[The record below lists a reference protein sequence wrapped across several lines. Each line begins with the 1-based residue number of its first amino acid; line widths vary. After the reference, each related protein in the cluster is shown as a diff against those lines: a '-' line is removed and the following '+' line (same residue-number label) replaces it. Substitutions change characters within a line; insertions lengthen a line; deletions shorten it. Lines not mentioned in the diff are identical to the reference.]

1 MIRRHDQVIVMS
13 GKEKGK
19 TAKVTKVFPEEGRA
33 LLEKL
38 NLVKRHQKP
47 TAKLRQG
54 GIVEKEAPIA
64 LSKLMI
70 YCPKCSKGVRIGYK
84 LVPGPVEGGEGG
96 KKVRFCR
103 KCQEV
108 FA

>member
-1 MIRRHDQVIVMS
+1 MIRKGDNVIVTT

-19 TAKVTKVFPEEGRA
+19 IAKVIAIFPRESSA

-38 NLVKRHQKP
+38 NKVKRHQKP

-54 GIVEKEAPIA
+54 GIVEKEAPIHV
-64 LSKLMI
+64 SKMML
-70 YCPKCSKGVRIGYK
+70 YCSKCSKGVRVGSKVID
-84 LVPGPVEGGEGG
+84 GG